1 MDRDVRELTG
11 FRCGDDLLAAT
22 LDRGR
27 RDTGLLIVTGGTQV
41 RIGAHRGQALLAA
54 RVAAAG
60 FPVFR
65 FDRRGIGDS
74 DGDDPGFRA
83 SAPDIAA
90 AAAAFRAAQPGLAQV
105 IGFGLCDG
113 AAALALHH
121 REAGLDGLLLA
132 NPWVIEATAGLPPPA
147 AIRRRY
153 AARFASPAA
162 WLRLLTGGI
171 DLAKAARGLRAAAA
185 TPPGGLA
192 DAIAAELA
200 ASPVPV
206 HILLAEHDATALA
219 FAAEYRGR
227 RFAAVRASGRATCVM
242 RVGRSHSFAA
252 AADADWLADTVIAA
266 LESLAAGQGAMTSP

>member
-1 MDRDVRELTG
+1 MRELTG

-22 LDRGR
+22 LDRGNR
-27 RDTGLLIVTGGTQV
+27 GAGLLVVTGGTQI

-60 FPVFR
+60 FPAFR

-74 DGDDPGFRA
+74 DGDDPGFRD

-90 AAAAFRAAQPGLAQV
+90 AAAAFRAAQPGLTRV

-121 REAGLDGLLLA
+121 RGAGLDGLLLA

-153 AARFASPAA
+153 AARLASPAA
-162 WLRLLTGGI
+162 WRRLLSGRI
-171 DLAKAARGLRAAAA
+171 DLAKTARGLRAAAA
-185 TPPGGLA
+185 MPPKGLA
-192 DAIAAELA
+192 DAIAGALA
-200 ASPVPV
+200 ASAVPV
-206 HILLAEHDATALA
+206 HILLAEQDATALA

-227 RFAAVRASGRATCVM
+227 RFAPVRESGRATCAI
-242 RVGRSHSFAA
+242 RAGRSHSFAS
-252 AADADWLADTVIAA
+252 AADAGWLADTVIAA
-266 LESLAAGQGAMTSP
+266 LGSFAASQDR